1 MNLNVKQIGIGL
13 VTVFTLLGCQQNTD
27 NNDNMEE
34 GRINNDQTIE
44 RTGYN
49 EEMDRENRYGYWDR
63 DINENR
69 NNINRNNNN
78 DQYNVADKAAD
89 RITDQI
95 EEIDYAYVLTTGNNA
110 YVAAVLDNDRVNNQN
125 NKRGNNNNRNNND
138 SIFENQNN
146 DIRNNAGFNRENGE
160 ELTNEVKSEI
170 KDIVRSVDRDIDNV
184 YVTTNPDFVDLTNNY
199 IQDLDEGRPVRG
211 LFDQIGNA
219 IERLFPQDR

>member
-69 NNINRNNNN
+69 NNINRNNN

>member
-1 MNLNVKQIGIGL
+1 MNLNLKQIGIGL
-13 VTVFTLLGCQQNTD
+13 VTAVTLIGCQQNTD

-34 GRINNDQTIE
+34 GRINNDQTID

-49 EEMDRENRYGYWDR
+49 EEMDRENRYGYWNQ

-69 NNINRNNNN
+69 NNNVNDNANN

-95 EEIDYAYVLTTGNNA
+95 EEIDSAYVLTTDNNA
-110 YVAAVLDNDRVNNQN
+110 YVAAVLDNDQVNIQ
-125 NKRGNNNNRNNND
+125 NNNNRNNN
-138 SIFENQNN
+138 NNNN
-146 DIRNNAGFNRENGE
+146 DNGE
-160 ELTNEVKSEI
+160 ELTDEVKSEI
-170 KDIVRSVDRDIDNV
+170 KDIVQSVDRDIENV

-219 IERLFPQDR
+219 VERLFPQDR